1 MNPIY
6 DRIKEA
12 VCLEDALRMYGCDPG
27 RNGMTRCPFHGEDK
41 HPSMNIRNGFYFCH
55 TCGSHGD
62 VIGFVSQYFGLKPS
76 GAAIKL
82 DNDFHLG
89 IIGKSLTRTERSKI
103 QAERE
108 AKQRELEA
116 FRDTY
121 HKKRIVR
128 RSLWLAYIHK
138 APQTPDE
145 PINDQYA
152 EAVKMLPVY
161 DSWFEEN
168 PYR

>member
-12 VCLEDALRMYGCDPG
+12 VCLDDALRMYGCDPG

-55 TCGSHGD
+55 TCGAHGD
-62 VIGFVSQYFGLKPS
+62 VIGFVGQYFGLRPS
-76 GAAIKL
+76 AAAVKL
-82 DNDFHLG
+82 NNDFHLG
-89 IIGKSLTRTERSKI
+89 IVGKPLSRAERSRV
-103 QAERE
+103 QEQRE
-108 AKQRELEA
+108 AARRELEA

-121 HKKRIVR
+121 MKKTIIR
-128 RSLWLAYIHK
+128 RALWSAYIHK
-138 APQTPDE
+138 APKSPAE
-145 PINDQYA
+145 PISNLYA

-161 DSWFEEN
+161 DAWFEEN